1 MHLLPPSVLPSRY
14 PAEEGAGAE
23 GAGGQEGARRQR
35 RGHHPVA
42 PHRRGVQ
49 RVGRRLRARRE
60 RVVRLKTTKQK
71 KLKRAGKR
79 RGLVVW

>member
-49 RVGRRLRARRE
+49 RVGRRLRAR
-60 RVVRLKTTKQK
+60 
-71 KLKRAGKR
+71 
-79 RGLVVW
+79 